1 MQDFLRVKG
10 TGATSQGGGSCLMGA
25 VHVSHAKR

>member
-25 VHVSHAKR
+25 AHVADHA